1 MKTVVAAAMLLAIGL
16 AGSGCKRSPS
26 LVGKWTGTMQGM
38 AGTFEFTADEK
49 VTVSVTTVG
58 GQINL
63 LGNYKVTGDEFTI
76 ELTDVQTPGLDA
88 QKAGMV
94 KQSLASVLN
103 KPSTMT
109 IAFASPD
116 EVSFTEKKAA
126 GAKPPSS
133 DKKASGTSTP
143 AAAAAPSAMTLKRVK
158 EST

>member
-1 MKTVVAAAMLLAIGL
+1 MKTAVAAAMLLAVGL
-16 AGSGCKRSPS
+16 AGAGCKRSPS

-38 AGTFEFTADEK
+38 AGSFEFTADEK

-76 ELTDVQTPGLDA
+76 ELTDVQTPGLDS

-109 IAFASPD
+109 IAFVSPD
-116 EVSFTEKKAA
+116 EVSFTEKKAP
-126 GAKPPSS
+126 GTKPPSS

-143 AAAAAPSAMTLKRVK
+143 ATSGAMTLKRVK